1 MTIKNNKYRHMKRLL
16 LFFTILFSLQNF
28 AQTIEI
34 TPIYGYTFSGES
46 NYYYNFSLDIT
57 DDVSYGGILSVEV
70 APQTYAEFMYQTTDA
85 SMRFKIYSDPTTE
98 SYDARF
104 EHFQLGSLREF
115 KTGDLRP
122 FLKASL
128 GATHYRVRNANT
140 FSDDSWEFSGSI
152 GGGVKKFFNDRV
164 GIRLQTNLILPMRW
178 SGGGVYC
185 GPYGCS
191 GGTSFHVPLVHW
203 EVSGGLI
210 VKMGD

>member
-1 MTIKNNKYRHMKRLL
+1 MKK
-16 LFFTILFSLQNF
+16 ILFLIVLVFAIPSK

-34 TPIYGYTFSGES
+34 TPIYGYTFSGED
-46 NYYYNFSLDIT
+46 NYYYNVSVDIK
-57 DDVSYGGILSVEV
+57 DDMSYGGIISVEM
-70 APQTYAEFMYQTTDA
+70 APQMYVEFMYQTTNA
-85 SMRFKIYSDPTTE
+85 ELRYKAVGETTRTFD
-98 SYDARF
+98 SRF
-104 EHFQLGSLREF
+104 EHFQLGSLHEF
-115 KTGDLRP
+115 STDNIRP

-128 GATHYRVRNANT
+128 GASHYKLLNSNT
-140 FSDDSWEFSGSI
+140 FNDDSWEFSGSI
-152 GGGVKKFFNDRV
+152 GGGVKMFFNERI

-178 SGGGVYC
+178 SYSSIWC